1 MKRRI
6 AILGSTG
13 SIGTQALEVISNH
26 QELFEVTLLAA
37 NNSSDLLISQS
48 QKFRPDT
55 VVITNPD
62 QYKKVN
68 AALDPLDIKVYTGSE
83 SLIQVMESDIFDIVL
98 VAMVGFAGLKPT
110 YAAIS
115 SGKPVALA
123 NKEVLV
129 VAGKVITELAIS
141 KGVPLIP
148 VDSEH
153 SAIFQCLAGEMSN
166 PEKIYLTASGGPFRG
181 MDLSEMKDVTI
192 EQALHHPKW
201 SMGNKITID
210 SATMMNKGLEV
221 IEAKWLFSLRPD
233 QIEILV
239 HPQSIIHSLVQFAD
253 GTVKAQMGLADM
265 RLPIQY
271 AFSFPYRLHAEY
283 GRVDFSKLGALTF
296 EPPDREAFPCIEFA
310 YRALER
316 GGNMSCILNAA
327 NEIAVS
333 SFLCGK
339 IRFPEIAEVIN
350 KCMST
355 APFIADPDLE
365 NLFDTNTYVRQK
377 AGDIC
382 KQVLPKP

>member
-1 MKRRI
+1 
-6 AILGSTG
+6 L
-13 SIGTQALEVISNH
+13 
-26 QELFEVTLLAA
+26 
-37 NNSSDLLISQS
+37 
-48 QKFRPDT
+48 
-55 VVITNPD
+55 
-62 QYKKVN
+62 
-68 AALDPLDIKVYTGSE
+68 
-83 SLIQVMESDIFDIVL
+83 VL

-129 VAGKVITELAIS
+129 VAGKVITELAGS
-141 KGVPLIP
+141 RGVPLIP

-181 MDLSEMKDVTI
+181 MDKNAMKEVTI

-221 IEAKWLFSLRPD
+221 IEAKWLFSLQPD
-233 QIEILV
+233 QIDILV
-239 HPQSIIHSLVQFAD
+239 HPQSIVHSLVQFTD
-253 GTVKAQMGLADM
+253 GSIKAQMGLTDM

-271 AFSFPYRLHAEY
+271 AFSFPYRLHSEY
-283 GRVDFSKLGALTF
+283 GRVDFGNLGSLTF
-296 EPPDREAFPCIEFA
+296 EQPDRDAFPCIEFA
-310 YRALER
+310 YRALAK
-316 GGNMSCILNAA
+316 GGNMACIMNAA

-339 IRFPEIAEVIN
+339 IKFPEIAEVIN
-350 KCMST
+350 KCMDS
-355 APFIADPDLE
+355 AEFIASPDLE
-365 NLFDTNTYVRQK
+365 SLFETNTYVRQR
-377 AGDIC
+377 AADIC
-382 KQVLPKP
+382 KLALPKP

>member
-26 QELFEVTLLAA
+26 PDLFEVTLLAA
-37 NNSSDLLISQS
+37 NNNSDLLIAQA

-55 VVITNPD
+55 VVITNPE
-62 QYKKVN
+62 QYQKVN
-68 AALDPLDIKVYTGSE
+68 NALDPIDIKVYTGSE
-83 SLIQVMESDIFDIVL
+83 SLNQMMESGIFDIVL
-98 VAMVGFAGLKPT
+98 VAMVGFAGLEPT

-129 VAGKVITELAIS
+129 VAGKIITEIAAS
-141 KGVPLIP
+141 KRVPLIP

-153 SAIFQCLAGEMSN
+153 SAIFQCLAGEMSS

-181 MDLSEMKDVTI
+181 MSKDQMKDVSI

-201 SMGNKITID
+201 LMGNKITID

-221 IEAKWLFSLRPD
+221 IEARWLFSLRPD

-239 HPQSIIHSLVQFAD
+239 HPQSIVHSLVQFND
-253 GTVKAQMGLADM
+253 GSVKAQMGLTDM

-271 AFSFPYRLHAEY
+271 AFSFPYRLNAAY
-283 GRVDFSKLGALTF
+283 GRVDFSNPGTLTF
-296 EPPDREAFPCIEFA
+296 ELPDRVAFPCIDFA
-310 YRALER
+310 YQALAK
-316 GGNMSCILNAA
+316 GGNMPCIMNAA

-339 IRFPEIAEVIN
+339 IRFPDIPEVIN
-350 KCMST
+350 KCMETS
-355 APFIADPDLE
+355 PFIADPDLKS
-365 NLFDTNTYVRQK
+365 LFDTNTIVRQM
-377 AGDIC
+377 ATEIC
-382 KQVLPKP
+382 KLSLPKP